1 MSTYLIYST
10 ISLGILLLVYYA
22 ILYNEKTFHF
32 NRVFLLFSLIF
43 SLTIPLVPVGI
54 NGVQINFFQFNKTDY
69 KPVPEAPFTITNDA
83 FMEKSDEY
91 PAGVNDEN
99 SSSENKLF
107 VLVLYGLYVT
117 VVIFLFIRLLR
128 ITHMIQLKAR
138 RNPGK
143 VYKGYRVVL
152 LNEDILPHTFLDT
165 IYVNKKQYIKGE
177 IDNKVLLHEITH
189 AKQRHTI
196 DILFLEILKI
206 AFWFNP
212 VIYLYKQ
219 AILLNHEFLADEAVI
234 KEGISVK
241 EYQKMILNTLL
252 KSPSHS
258 LASSLNFGLTK
269 KRLFMMTHSS
279 NKPRVILKIALVLP
293 LYITLSLL
301 FGCESVPAD
310 SETALKDL
318 TIERT
323 DSEMIRPNGKEIEIL
338 INKESEIF
346 INGDYLT
353 LDELQIFLDESK
365 FDISDNINFNV
376 ERGAEFQIISHV
388 QKQVRAQIPRQI
400 RYSSIQI
407 SD

>member
-10 ISLGILLLVYYA
+10 ICLGILLLVYYA

-54 NGVQINFFQFNKTDY
+54 NGVQINFFQFNKTDD
-69 KPVPEAPFTITNDA
+69 KPVPEVPFTITNDA

-91 PAGVNDEN
+91 LAGVNDEN

-107 VLVLYGLYVT
+107 VLVLFGLYVT

-165 IYVNKKQYIKGE
+165 IFVSKKQYISGE

-234 KEGISVK
+234 KEGICVK

-258 LASSLNFGLTK
+258 LASSFNFGLTK

-279 NKPRVILKIALVLP
+279 NKPRVILKIASLIP
-293 LYITLSLL
+293 LILALSLL
-301 FGCESVPAD
+301 LGCEITPSVAESSD
-310 SETALKDL
+310 DENTTNIAINKQSLDQSLIKIILNSE
-318 TIERT
+318 
-323 DSEMIRPNGKEIEIL
+323 NEIIVKGEIL
-338 INKESEIF
+338 
-346 INGDYLT
+346 T
-353 LDELQIFLDESK
+353 LAELHTFLDEQGSDSSK
-365 FDISDNINFNV
+365 VISLRVSRD
-376 ERGAEFQIISHV
+376 AEFGRILD
-388 QKQVRAQIPRQI
+388 
-400 RYSSIQI
+400 IQNVLRI
-407 SD
+407 QGSRRINYTTK